1 MTFLRSWVKVM
12 SEFIQIGALIEKENG
27 LAAYGDISNSDGVI
41 YALLENGRSN
51 DLFSEKQ
58 FGEFGEAA
66 ILTLVV
72 DAKQKNQVLEDLA
85 KNLGLNE
92 KDQGFVFEETT
103 LLKCS

>member
-1 MTFLRSWVKVM
+1 MAKY
-12 SEFIQIGALIEKENG
+12 IQIGALVEKEHGLEAYNNVSTSNG
-27 LAAYGDISNSDGVI
+27 VV
-41 YALLENGRSN
+41 YAFLETGRSN

-66 ILTLVV
+66 ILTLIV
-72 DAKQKNQVLEDLA
+72 DAKQKNQILENLA

-92 KDQGFVFEETT
+92 KDQGLVFEETA

>member
-1 MTFLRSWVKVM
+1 MAEYL
-12 SEFIQIGALIEKENG
+12 QIGALIEKDNG
-27 LAAYGDISNSDGVI
+27 LDAYGDISKSDGVI
-41 YALLENGRSN
+41 YALLETGRSN

-66 ILTLVV
+66 VLTLVV

-92 KDQGFVFEETT
+92 KGEGFVFEETA

>member
-1 MTFLRSWVKVM
+1 MA
-12 SEFIQIGALIEKENG
+12 EYIQIGALIEKDNG
-27 LAAYGDISNSDGVI
+27 LAAYGDISKYDGVI
-41 YALLENGRSN
+41 YALLETGRSN

-72 DAKQKNQVLEDLA
+72 DAKQKNQVLEDLS

-92 KDQGFVFEETT
+92 KGEGFVFEETA

>member
-1 MTFLRSWVKVM
+1 MRSWVRVM
-12 SEFIQIGALIEKENG
+12 AEYIQIGALIEKGNG
-27 LAAYGDISNSDGVI
+27 LDAYGDISKSDGVI
-41 YALLENGRSN
+41 YALLETGRSN

-72 DAKQKNQVLEDLA
+72 DAKQKNQVLENLA

-92 KDQGFVFEETT
+92 KGEGFVFEETA
-103 LLKCS
+103 LMKCS

>member
-1 MTFLRSWVKVM
+1 MA
-12 SEFIQIGALIEKENG
+12 EYIQIGALIEKDNG
-27 LAAYGDISNSDGVI
+27 LDAYGDISKSDGVI
-41 YALLENGRSN
+41 YALLETGRSN

-66 ILTLVV
+66 VLTLVV

-92 KDQGFVFEETT
+92 KGEGIVFEETA

>member
-1 MTFLRSWVKVM
+1 MA
-12 SEFIQIGALIEKENG
+12 EYIQIGALIEKDNG
-27 LAAYGDISNSDGVI
+27 LVAYGDISKSDGVI
-41 YALLENGRSN
+41 YALLETGRSN

-66 ILTLVV
+66 ILTLIV
-72 DAKQKNQVLEDLA
+72 DAQQKNQVLEDLA

-92 KDQGFVFEETT
+92 KDQGLVFEETA

>member
-1 MTFLRSWVKVM
+1 MA
-12 SEFIQIGALIEKENG
+12 EYIQIGALIEKDNG
-27 LAAYGDISNSDGVI
+27 LDAYGDISKSDGVI
-41 YALLENGRSN
+41 YALLETGRSN

-66 ILTLVV
+66 VLTLVV
-72 DAKQKNQVLEDLA
+72 DAKQKNQVLENLA

-92 KDQGFVFEETT
+92 KGEGFVFEETA

>member
-1 MTFLRSWVKVM
+1 MRSWVRVM
-12 SEFIQIGALIEKENG
+12 AEYIQIGALIEKDNG
-27 LAAYGDISNSDGVI
+27 LDAYGDISKSDGVI
-41 YALLENGRSN
+41 YALLETGRSN

-66 ILTLVV
+66 VLTLVV

-92 KDQGFVFEETT
+92 KGEGFVFEETA

>member
-1 MTFLRSWVKVM
+1 M
-12 SEFIQIGALIEKENG
+12 SEYIQIGALIEKENG
-27 LAAYGDISNSDGVI
+27 LAAYSNISKSDGVI
-41 YALLENGRSN
+41 YALLETGRSN

-66 ILTLVV
+66 ILTLLV
-72 DAKQKNQVLEDLA
+72 DAKQKNQVIEDLA

-92 KDQGFVFEETT
+92 KGEGLVFEETV

>member
-1 MTFLRSWVKVM
+1 M
-12 SEFIQIGALIEKENG
+12 SEYIQIGALIEKDNG
-27 LAAYGDISNSDGVI
+27 LDAYGDISKSDGVI
-41 YALLENGRSN
+41 YALLETGRSN

-66 ILTLVV
+66 VLTLVV

-92 KDQGFVFEETT
+92 KGEGFVFEETA

>member
-1 MTFLRSWVKVM
+1 
-12 SEFIQIGALIEKENG
+12 
-27 LAAYGDISNSDGVI
+27 
-41 YALLENGRSN
+41 LENGRSN

-66 ILTLVV
+66 ILTLVI

-85 KNLGLNE
+85 KSLGLNE
-92 KDQGFVFEETT
+92 KDQGFVFEETA

>member
-1 MTFLRSWVKVM
+1 MA
-12 SEFIQIGALIEKENG
+12 EYIQIGALIEKDNG
-27 LAAYGDISNSDGVI
+27 LDAYGDISKSDGVI
-41 YALLENGRSN
+41 YALLETGRSN

-92 KDQGFVFEETT
+92 KDEGFVFEETA

>member
-1 MTFLRSWVKVM
+1 MA
-12 SEFIQIGALIEKENG
+12 EYIQIGALIEKDNG
-27 LAAYGDISNSDGVI
+27 LAAYGDISKSNGVI
-41 YALLENGRSN
+41 YALLETGRSN

-72 DAKQKNQVLEDLA
+72 DAAQKIQVLEDLV

-92 KDQGFVFEETT
+92 KDEGLVFEETV

>member
-1 MTFLRSWVKVM
+1 MTFLRSWVKLM
-12 SEFIQIGALIEKENG
+12 SEYIQIGALIEKENG
-27 LAAYGDISNSDGVI
+27 LSAYGNISKSDGVI
-41 YALLENGRSN
+41 YALLETGRSN

-66 ILTLVV
+66 ILTLLVE
-72 DAKQKNQVLEDLA
+72 AKQKNQVIEDLA

-92 KDQGFVFEETT
+92 KGEGLVFEETV

>member
-1 MTFLRSWVKVM
+1 MANYL
-12 SEFIQIGALIEKENG
+12 QIGALIEKDNG
-27 LAAYGDISNSDGVI
+27 LTAYSDVANSDGVI
-41 YALLENGRSN
+41 YAFLETGRSS

-66 ILTLVV
+66 ILTLIV
-72 DAKQKNQVLEDLA
+72 DAQQKNQILENLA

-92 KDQGFVFEETT
+92 KDQGLVFEETA

>member
-1 MTFLRSWVKVM
+1 MA
-12 SEFIQIGALIEKENG
+12 EYIQIGALIEKDNG
-27 LAAYGDISNSDGVI
+27 LAAYGDISKSDGVI
-41 YALLENGRSN
+41 YALLETGRSN

-72 DAKQKNQVLEDLA
+72 DAKQKNQVLENLA

-92 KDQGFVFEETT
+92 KDQGLVFEETA
-103 LLKCS
+103 LSKCS

>member
-1 MTFLRSWVKVM
+1 MA
-12 SEFIQIGALIEKENG
+12 EYIQIGALIEKDNG
-27 LAAYGDISNSDGVI
+27 LDAYGDISKSDGVI
-41 YALLENGRSN
+41 YALLETGRSN

-92 KDQGFVFEETT
+92 KGEGFVFEEMA

>member
-1 MTFLRSWVKVM
+1 MA
-12 SEFIQIGALIEKENG
+12 EYIQIGALIEKDNG
-27 LAAYGDISNSDGVI
+27 LAAYGDISKSNGVI
-41 YALLENGRSN
+41 YALLETGRSN

-66 ILTLVV
+66 ILTLIV
-72 DAKQKNQVLEDLA
+72 DAEQKNQVLENLV

-92 KDQGFVFEETT
+92 KDQGLVFEETA

>member
-1 MTFLRSWVKVM
+1 MA
-12 SEFIQIGALIEKENG
+12 EYIQIGALIEKDNG
-27 LAAYGDISNSDGVI
+27 LNAYDDISNSNGVI
-41 YALLENGRSN
+41 YAILETGRSN

-66 ILTLVV
+66 ILTLVIE
-72 DAKQKNQVLEDLA
+72 AKQKNQILEDLA

-92 KDQGFVFEETT
+92 KDQGLVFEETA

>member
-1 MTFLRSWVKVM
+1 MA
-12 SEFIQIGALIEKENG
+12 EYIQIGALIEKDNG
-27 LAAYGDISNSDGVI
+27 LDAYGDISKSDGVI
-41 YALLENGRSN
+41 YALLETGRSN
-51 DLFSEKQ
+51 DLFSDKQ

-66 ILTLVV
+66 VLTLVV

-92 KDQGFVFEETT
+92 KGEGFVFEETA

>member
-1 MTFLRSWVKVM
+1 MA
-12 SEFIQIGALIEKENG
+12 EYIQIGALIEKDNG
-27 LAAYGDISNSDGVI
+27 LDAYGDISKSDGVI
-41 YALLENGRSN
+41 YALLETGRSN

-92 KDQGFVFEETT
+92 KGEGFVFEETA

>member
-1 MTFLRSWVKVM
+1 MA
-12 SEFIQIGALIEKENG
+12 EYIQIGALIEKDNG
-27 LAAYGDISNSDGVI
+27 LDAYGDISKSDGVI

-92 KDQGFVFEETT
+92 KGEGFVFEETA

>member
-1 MTFLRSWVKVM
+1 MA
-12 SEFIQIGALIEKENG
+12 EYIQIGALIEKDRG
-27 LAAYGDISNSDGVI
+27 LAAYGDISKSDGVI
-41 YALLENGRSN
+41 YALLETGRSN

-72 DAKQKNQVLEDLA
+72 VAKQKNQVIEDLA

-92 KDQGFVFEETT
+92 ADEGFVFEETV